1 MEKLL
6 ESYHQAVQE
15 QLTEGAVEN
24 VNDEINY
31 GQRAFYLP
39 QKAVVCK
46 ST

>member
-1 MEKLL
+1 MKKLL
-6 ESYHQAVQE
+6 ESYLQAVQE
-15 QLTEGAVEN
+15 QLTEGVVEN

-39 QKAVVCK
+39 HKAVVCK

>member
-1 MEKLL
+1 MKKLL

-15 QLTEGAVEN
+15 QLTEGVVET

-31 GQRAFYLP
+31 GRWAFYLP
-39 QKAVVCK
+39 HKAVVCK